1 MIKLTVKENFKP
13 LEDLVRRARELEG
26 QRSVSVTALLTPEF
40 LSSCS
45 RFASADEMFAASGFR
60 IESAEDFN
68 AIPDAEWDG
77 FHQQQY
83 FVFGLEKNVTSRL
96 WRMGETATWSLN
108 RGFRLR
114 PNRGRS

>member
-77 FHQQQY
+77 FISSNTSYSDWKRMLQVASGEWAKRQL
-83 FVFGLEKNVTSRL
+83 GL
-96 WRMGETATWSLN
+96 
-108 RGFRLR
+108 
-114 PNRGRS
+114 